1 MLGNFPVVVRIMV
14 SPNLSSTAYSGSA
27 NDLPVVSICIPTFN
41 NADMIEEAIGS
52 VLKQTYR
59 RLEIWVM
66 DNCSTDETE
75 VTVRKIAAK
84 DPRMHYVRH
93 SRNIGMANNFN
104 ACLASATGEFV
115 MILGA
120 DDLLEEECIEK
131 LVIALSV
138 APDAVLAACGRQY
151 VDETLHPLKVLRKTA
166 EFAIIDGLT
175 LIRECV
181 ALGNQI
187 GEPSAVLFKLASARR
202 GFNPEFSQFLDL
214 EMWFFLLNG
223 RSGVFLPEP
232 LSLIRQHPRQTSK
245 GNFQSG
251 RLIEEKRHLFTAVF
265 SPARN
270 RLTIV
275 SKVMWDLRMVIS
287 VARFRLYGGRIKA
300 TKITEVFYRP
310 LYLFLLLGMHI
321 SLPFAQ
327 RLKAVKGM

>member
-41 NADMIEEAIGS
+41 NADMIEEAICS

-59 RLEIWVM
+59 GLEIWVM

-75 VTVRKIAAK
+75 ATVLKITAK
-84 DPRMHYVRH
+84 DSRIHYVRH

-104 ACLASATGEFV
+104 ACLASATGEFA

-131 LVIALSV
+131 LVTALSV

-151 VDETLHPLKVLRKTA
+151 VDEALHPLKVLRKTA
-166 EFAIIDGLT
+166 KFSIIDGLT
-175 LIRECV
+175 LMRECV

-187 GEPSAVLFKLASARR
+187 GEPSAVLFKPASARR

-245 GNFQSG
+245 DNFQSG
-251 RLIEEKRHLFTAVF
+251 RLIEEKRHLFSAVF
-265 SPARN
+265 SP
-270 RLTIV
+270 
-275 SKVMWDLRMVIS
+275 
-287 VARFRLYGGRIKA
+287 
-300 TKITEVFYRP
+300 
-310 LYLFLLLGMHI
+310 
-321 SLPFAQ
+321 
-327 RLKAVKGM
+327 